1 MSDRPVPGLP
11 SRLRVL
17 REVWRRLLAPIG
29 GSHRSLRASLL
40 ATLARWWPWPV
51 SAGAEL
57 TAAVRLLASPD
68 DPADRAARV
77 IAAGYTCGAVTW
89 LFGTTALGAVAS
101 LDSLPLSVPVVAVG
115 TLPLATGLGVTHVV
129 HRLPVWRAT
138 VRRTRALGAV
148 TTVVGLVALGGRL
161 SPTPESAAEFGA
173 DAGHGPLADSLARHV
188 DAARGRHTAGL
199 TAWADAWREWFPALD
214 RATSLLVAGVAA
226 PESDRDRTLDRAVA
240 TVGDAIESRAATF
253 ADDVRGPL
261 TALYAL
267 GVLLPLALVGAVPA
281 AAVAGV
287 PVGPVTFVVVYDLL
301 LPLCVA
307 VAGARVVLARPVAFP
322 PPAVSLTHEEVSD
335 RTRVAVVAG
344 FAAATAAAL
353 AGWWLLDPWA
363 AVVGGVGVGGGLT
376 LSLVARPAVALRE
389 RVLTLERGLP
399 DALALVGRRVA
410 AGETIETA
418 VADVGETLSGPVGT
432 AFTAAG
438 RRQRTL
444 GVGIER
450 AFLGDHGPFVRLP
463 TNHGRGV
470 AALLAAAVT
479 AGRPAGAVLLGEA
492 ERLETLRDHERR
504 ARREVSSVTTTLSN
518 TAAVFGP
525 LVGGATVALAGR
537 LDGSTATAALAG
549 DGGVLPV
556 PLLGTAVGGYLLALA
571 VVLPTLATA
580 LETGLDRYGVAVRVG
595 RTTAVA
601 TVTYLASVCATGVIL

>member
-1 MSDRPVPGLP
+1 MSDPPLP
-11 SRLRVL
+11 RVSPCLRLL
-17 REVWRRLLAPIG
+17 REVCRRLLARFR
-29 GSHRSLRASLL
+29 RSPLPSPTPLL

-51 SAGAEL
+51 AVGSEL

-68 DPADRAARV
+68 DPDHRATRV
-77 IAAGYTCGAVTW
+77 VAAGYTCGVVAW
-89 LFGTTALGAVAS
+89 LFGTIALATLAS
-101 LDSLPLSVPVVAVG
+101 VDSPPVSVPLVAVG
-115 TLPLATGLGVTHVV
+115 TLPLAAGLGVTHVV

-138 VRRTRALGAV
+138 FRRTRALGAV

-161 SPTPESAAEFGA
+161 SPTPESAARFGA
-173 DAGHGPLADSLARHV
+173 EAGHGPLADSLARHV

-214 RATSLLVAGVAA
+214 RAASLLVAGVAA
-226 PESDRDRTLDRAVA
+226 PESDRDRTLDRAVV
-240 TVGDAIESRAATF
+240 TVGDAVESRAATF

-322 PPAVSLTHEEVSD
+322 PPAVSLDHEAVSD
-335 RTRVAVVAG
+335 QTRVAVVAG
-344 FAAATAAAL
+344 VAAAVVAAL

-363 AVVGGVGVGGGLT
+363 AGVAAVGVGSGVTLT
-376 LSLVARPAVALRE
+376 LVARPAVVLRQ
-389 RVLTLERGLP
+389 RVLALERGLP

-410 AGETIETA
+410 AGETVETA

-450 AFLGDHGPFVRLP
+450 AFLGDRGPFVRLP
-463 TNHGRGV
+463 TNHGRAV

-492 ERLETLRDHERR
+492 QRLETLRDHERR

-580 LETGLDRYGVAVRVG
+580 LETGLDGYGVAVRVG